1 MNHLCVPSILREVIF
16 FLSYTYPIFYQQ
28 LELNTSKTE
37 LEIKQEERLK
47 YILQDKYTRK
57 EVFHNIC
64 ISA

>member
-1 MNHLCVPSILREVIF
+1 MNHLCVPSILREVLF
-16 FLSYTYPIFYQQ
+16 FFELRISYILSP
-28 LELNTSKTE
+28 ELNTSKTE

-57 EVFHNIC
+57 EVFLINIC